1 MPVTPTPKPA
11 RAWRVVAEEASREY
25 DPNKMAELMQELNQA
40 FEEQGIHR
48 PGGEPAQKKSA

>member
-11 RAWRVVAEEASREY
+11 RPWRVVAEEASREY

-40 FEEQGIHR
+40 FEEQSITHSGS
-48 PGGEPAQKKSA
+48 EPPQKKSA